1 MGAIKAESKLNVQ
14 YDALL
19 CGQNFLPQGKEYA
32 KCKEEEVPLTFT
44 ASASLEGIW
53 KQESP
58 DSYSPILYIWG

>member
-1 MGAIKAESKLNVQ
+1 MGAIKAELKLNVQ

-32 KCKEEEVPLTFT
+32 KCKEEKVPLTFT

>member
-44 ASASLEGIW
+44 ASASLEGI
-53 KQESP
+53 
-58 DSYSPILYIWG
+58 